1 MKDEFKPISHR
12 VAQMVILSLVI
23 AIVLYG
29 IIYYVGTDVLK
40 TYFTESRYISEREKP
55 YVVKLQK
62 FVDENDISTTDTEKL
77 NDWLADNDVFHFEIS
92 KEGKLIYSVSY
103 IDGFIQ
109 SAKEMY
115 DFRYSWIYYQPVQF
129 KDMEADVFIYANYVE
144 NFYVYFAISDAV
156 LSIIISL
163 IIIFGRINHIINN
176 LKKALQEAE
185 VAEKE
190 ARRETDRLMRSMAH
204 DLRTPLTGLMSYTD
218 ILKMENQMGV
228 VKSEHIDIVSAKA
241 SEIKELTDQ
250 LFDFS
255 IASSEEELEMDES
268 TVVEF
273 AIGDY
278 MAEMYS
284 ILGNNDF
291 FVDISKIKWQTVKIA
306 VNNSLL
312 GRIFNNLTSNICKY
326 ADKEYPIT
334 IRTMYK
340 NEICGIEIMNNISLQ
355 KKLLDSADI
364 GLKNVD
370 MMMKRMGGKMEYT
383 DDGNIFRLVLWF
395 RIVNN

>member
-77 NDWLADNDVFHFEIS
+77 NDWLADNDVSHFEIS

-129 KDMEADVFIYANYVE
+129 KDMEAEVFIYANYVE

-291 FVDISKIKWQTVKIA
+291 FGDIIKIKWQTVKIA

-312 GRIFNNLTSNICKY
+312 
-326 ADKEYPIT
+326 
-334 IRTMYK
+334 
-340 NEICGIEIMNNISLQ
+340 
-355 KKLLDSADI
+355 
-364 GLKNVD
+364 
-370 MMMKRMGGKMEYT
+370 
-383 DDGNIFRLVLWF
+383 
-395 RIVNN
+395 